1 MKITLLFL
9 NFIVIAISGVF
20 AQPTTS
26 WDDNADVQWY
36 NAQDTDFT
44 LTTEAE
50 LAGLSVLVAG
60 GNDFSGATVYV
71 DGDMD
76 LSTHLWSPIGVDA
89 TNPFSGTFDGNSHI
103 ISGVYVD
110 LPTTSMV
117 GFFGRVINATILNV
131 KLENP
136 TIKGEDSVGSLAGNV
151 WQNGIIDNCHAT
163 GVLIEATGDNV
174 GGLIGDLVE
183 NGSIFQSSAQG
194 SVTGGSQVG
203 GLIGSPYNNNTISE
217 SFATGT
223 VHANHIAGG
232 FVGAS
237 VVGFPGTLENVIEN
251 CYSRSNVTVVNG
263 FAGGFIGN
271 AAALLTINNS
281 YSAGIAVGPEFDGGF
296 VGGGGSFQA
305 TNNYWDVESSQHINA
320 VGDWQGTP
328 GTPDIAAK
336 TTTEMKA
343 AAMVDALNDGDVNG
357 PWKMDANINDGYP
370 SFEQGISSL
379 TKFNKSNVS
388 MNVYPNIFNNKIN
401 IEADAQLNSY
411 VIYEISGKVIQE
423 GQLNGKQAIV
433 NTQSINS
440 GIYLLMVNTSEG
452 LVSKKIVK

>member
-1 MKITLLFL
+1 MKKTLLFL
-9 NFIVIAISGVF
+9 SFLMIATGSIF

-26 WDDNADVQWY
+26 WDDNADVLWY
-36 NAQDTDFT
+36 NAQASDFT

-60 GNDFSGATVYV
+60 GNDFLGSTISIDGA
-71 DGDMD
+71 MD

-89 TNPFSGTFDGNSHI
+89 TNPFSGTFDGNNHPI
-103 ISGVYVD
+103 NGVYVD

-117 GFFGRVINATILNV
+117 GFFGRAINATILNV

-136 TIKGEDSVGSLAGNV
+136 TIKGDDSVGSLAGNV
-151 WQNGIIDNCHAT
+151 WQNGIIDNCHST
-163 GVLIEATGDNV
+163 GVIIEATGDNV
-174 GGLIGDLVE
+174 GGLVGDLVE

-203 GLIGSPYNNNTISE
+203 GLLGSPYNNNTISK

-223 VHANHIAGG
+223 VHANHLAGG
-232 FVGAS
+232 LVGAS
-237 VVGFPGTLENVIEN
+237 VIGFPGTLENVFDN

-263 FAGGFIGN
+263 YAGGFVGS
-271 AAALLTINNS
+271 AAALLSINNS
-281 YSAGIAVGPEFDGGF
+281 YSTGTAIGPEYDGGF
-296 VGGGGSFQA
+296 VGGGGNFQTA
-305 TNNYWDVESSQHINA
+305 NNYWDTESSQHANA
-320 VGDWQGTP
+320 VGDWQGAP
-328 GTPDIAAK
+328 GTPDITAK
-336 TTTEMKA
+336 TTTEMKT
-343 AAMVDALNDGDVNG
+343 AAMVSLLNAGDVNG

-370 SFEQGISSL
+370 SFEQGTSSV
-379 TKFNKSNVS
+379 TQFSKSNVS
-388 MNVYPNIFNNKIN
+388 MNVYPNLFNGKIN
-401 IEADAQLNSY
+401 IDADADLNSY

-423 GQLNGKQAIV
+423 GTLKGKQTTI

-452 LVSKKIVK
+452 MISKKIVK